1 MKKHENMI
9 NWVEKYVAH
18 RRSLGYQFK
27 NDEEYLLHFAKYV
40 SDLGH
45 QGPLTSDFMLSWV
58 RLPHQAAPAYLIR
71 RLATIRSFAKYL
83 SIYEPRTEIPQ
94 RAMLGLVPRRP
105 EPYIYSKQEIA
116 DILRVCSNLR
126 PRSGIRP
133 QTYRTLFALL
143 AVTGLR
149 ISEALRLNRDD
160 VDITQGVLTIRETKF
175 RKSRLVPIHDTTRQA
190 LQRYA
195 NRRDQYLPN
204 FKAKAFFLSEK
215 GCALPLVTVQATF
228 RKLRQQIRWKDR
240 NRKKAPRIQDLRHT
254 FVCRR
259 ILLWYEQGVDVDQ
272 FIPVLSTYL
281 GHVKVSDTYWYLTG
295 TSELFAITAKKF
307 EQYTQSKKERKS

>member
-1 MKKHENMI
+1 MKMHKNMI
-9 NWVEKYVAH
+9 KWVEKYMAQ
-18 RRSLGYQFK
+18 RRSLGYRLK
-27 NDEEYLLHFAKYV
+27 IDEGLLLHFAKYV
-40 SDLGH
+40 SDSGH
-45 QGPLTSDFMLSWV
+45 RGSLTSDIMLRWV
-58 RLPHQAAPAYLIR
+58 RLPHPAAPSYLIR
-71 RLATIRSFAKYL
+71 RLATIQSFAKYL
-83 SIYEPRTEIPQ
+83 SIYRPQTEIPQ

-126 PRSGIRP
+126 PRGGIRP

-149 ISEALRLNRDD
+149 ISEALKLTRGD
-160 VDITQGVLTIRETKF
+160 VDLTQGVLTIRETKF

-215 GCALPLVTVQATF
+215 GDALPLVTVQTTF
-228 RKLRQQIRWKDR
+228 RKLRQQIRWKDFDR
-240 NRKKAPRIQDLRHT
+240 EKAPRIHDFRHT
-254 FVCRR
+254 FACQR

-272 FIPVLSTYL
+272 FMPALSTYL

-295 TSELFAITAKKF
+295 TSELFAITARKF
-307 EQYTQSKKERKS
+307 EQYTRSKKERKS